1 MTNQNTSAELADLRS
16 RMRHSAAHV
25 LAEVVLDMFPEAQ
38 LTIGPPTQDGFYYD
52 FAVDTPFTPED
63 LKKIERQMRK
73 SIGRNHPFVEREVSR
88 SEAAEIVKDN
98 AFKLEILEGIPE
110 DETVTFCA
118 HGDFEDLCRGGHVES
133 TGQIK
138 AVKLLTSSGA
148 YWRGDENNP
157 MLQRI
162 YGTAWESK
170 DAQQAYIDRVAEA
183 EKRDHRKLGPQLGL
197 FFFDSLAPASPFYL
211 PKGTHVFNSLVNFVK
226 DLYGTYGYQEVMTP
240 QIYNTE
246 LWKTSGHYEAYHEN
260 MFTMDVDGREFG
272 VKPMNCPP
280 AMMVYKSDL
289 RSYRDL
295 PIRWAD
301 FSRLHRYE
309 QSGATHGLT
318 RTRAFTQDDAH
329 IFCTRKQIGSE
340 VKGFIDMLV
349 SAYKVFGF
357 DTVRFA
363 LSLRPEKRI
372 GSDELWDEA
381 EEILEN
387 LLSEFGIEYE
397 RMSGEGAF
405 YGPKIDVFAPDA
417 IGREW
422 QLGTVQLD
430 FNQPDRF
437 GLEYVEEDG
446 SRQRPAMIHRAM
458 LGSIERFLGV
468 WIEHIAGAFPVWIAP
483 VQAVVVPITDRN
495 NDYCHDV
502 AKSLAKSG
510 VRIEVDDSSDRMN
523 AKIRK
528 AQLQKVPYMLVVGDR
543 EQETGEISVRL
554 RSGEDLGSMPVASV
568 ESRIAE
574 EVADFK

>member
-1 MTNQNTSAELADLRS
+1 MTNQKPSAELAEHRS
-16 RMRHSAAHV
+16 KMRHSAAHV

-73 SIGRNHPFVEREVSR
+73 SIGRNHPFIEREVSR
-88 SEAAEIVKDN
+88 NEAAEIVKGN
-98 AFKLEILEGIPE
+98 VFKLEILEGIPE
-110 DETVTFCA
+110 GETVTFCS

-138 AVKLLTSSGA
+138 AVKLLTTSGA
-148 YWRGDENNP
+148 YWRGDEKNP

-170 DAQQAYIDRVAEA
+170 KAQQEYIDRLAEA
-183 EKRDHRKLGPQLGL
+183 DRRDHRKLGPQLGL
-197 FFFDSLAPASPFYL
+197 FFFDPLSPASPFYL

-226 DLYGTYGYQEVMTP
+226 DLYGTYGYEEVMTP
-240 QIYNTE
+240 LIYNTE
-246 LWKTSGHYEAYHEN
+246 LWKTSGHYEAYHEH
-260 MFTMDVDGREFG
+260 MFTMEVDEREFG

-280 AMMVYKSDL
+280 AMMVYRSDL

-309 QSGATHGLT
+309 LSGATHGLT

-329 IFCTRKQIGSE
+329 IFCTRMQIGAE

-349 SAYKVFGF
+349 KAYKVFGF
-357 DTVRFA
+357 DEVRFA

-387 LLSEFGIEYE
+387 LLSEFGIDYE

-430 FNQPDRF
+430 FNQPERF

-458 LGSIERFLGV
+458 LGSIERFMGV

-483 VQAVVVPITDRN
+483 VQAVVVPITDRH

-502 AKSLAKSG
+502 GKTLAMAG
-510 VRIEVDDSSDRMN
+510 VRVEVDDSSDRMN

-528 AQLQKVPYMLVVGDR
+528 AQLLKVPYMLVVGDR
-543 EQETGEISVRL
+543 EQGAGEVSVRL
-554 RSGEDLGSMPVASV
+554 RSGDDLGSMPVASV

-574 EVADFK
+574 EVANFE